1 MATPDFGRLP
11 EFSGSSGSWRS
22 WYGRLQF
29 FFEANDITDASKKR
43 AHLLTLCGEQTY
55 DVVCALVQ
63 PKQPN
68 QVSYDDIVEMLKAHF
83 DPQPSEVFCRARF
96 QRRDQR
102 HDETVSDY
110 VTALKKLAADCN
122 FGTSVDA
129 AANPTMLPLDVM
141 LRDRFVCGLRNEQVQ
156 QRLFAEK
163 DLTFKRAFDIAL
175 RAENAVEDQKN
186 VKTEF
191 KEIHEACT
199 SICKTENQR
208 HSSAS
213 AQRKKQHC
221 WRCDAQHSPDTC
233 KFQTASCNYCK
244 KRGHIEKACLK
255 KRKEARTNK
264 NNNIEYPRQG
274 TSTVASAPVTTPK
287 DSPDAALYELNT
299 LIDAS
304 SAQKVM
310 TQLRIHGKTLEFEV
324 DSGAACTLI
333 SEATFK
339 ATWTDDPPRLQ
350 TDNILLRTWLGQS
363 LRVLGCATVD
373 VAHKNRN
380 FTLPLVVIK
389 GAGCNLLGRNWF
401 PHLGIQI
408 TGINDVSDDKLISKL
423 LDKYQ
428 SVFDEDIS
436 GHVGPAVQL
445 ELVEAAKPKFLKS

>member
-1 MATPDFGRLP
+1 MSTPDFGRLP

-22 WYGRLQF
+22 WCGRLQF

-63 PKQPN
+63 SKQPN
-68 QVSYDDIVEMLKAHF
+68 QVSCDNIVEVLKAHF

-102 HDETVSDY
+102 HDEMVSDY

-156 QRLFAEK
+156 QRLFSEK

-199 SICKTENQR
+199 NICKTENQR

-213 AQRKKQHC
+213 ASAQKKKQHC

-233 KFQTASCNYCK
+233 MFQTAACNYCK

-264 NNNIEYPRQG
+264 NNNIVDLRQG
-274 TSTVASAPVTTPK
+274 TSAVASAPVMAQQ
-287 DSPDAALYELNT
+287 DSPDVALYELNT
-299 LIDAS
+299 SIDAS
-304 SAQKVM
+304 STQKVM

-324 DSGAACTLI
+324 DSCAACTLI
-333 SEATFK
+333 SGATFK
-339 ATWTDDPPRLQ
+339 ATWTDDPPQLQ
-350 TDNILLRTWLGQS
+350 MDNILLST
-363 LRVLGCATVD
+363 
-373 VAHKNRN
+373 
-380 FTLPLVVIK
+380 
-389 GAGCNLLGRNWF
+389 
-401 PHLGIQI
+401 
-408 TGINDVSDDKLISKL
+408 
-423 LDKYQ
+423 
-428 SVFDEDIS
+428 
-436 GHVGPAVQL
+436 
-445 ELVEAAKPKFLKS
+445 